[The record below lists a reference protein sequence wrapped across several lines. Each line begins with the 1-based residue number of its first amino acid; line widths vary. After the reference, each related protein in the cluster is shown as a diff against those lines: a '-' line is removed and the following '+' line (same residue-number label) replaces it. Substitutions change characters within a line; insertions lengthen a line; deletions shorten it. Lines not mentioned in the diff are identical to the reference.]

1 MRFAYR
7 SPRGITFTIPA
18 GSWKEA
24 DQRVA
29 EIPFAGS
36 ALKLGAVHESIAPTV
51 IAANPASRAAFR
63 KVRDAAWTLRR
74 RGEG

>member
-7 SPRGITFTIPA
+7 SPRGATFTVHA
-18 GSWKEA
+18 GSWLEA
-24 DQRVA
+24 DAIVARV
-29 EIPFAGS
+29 PFGGPV
-36 ALKLGAVHESIAPTV
+36 LKLGAIHDSLAPTV

-63 KVRDAAWTLRR
+63 KVRDAAWTLSR